1 MTFECRILYRPAA
14 VAISPLHPYIALS
27 STTGPDLFLPMTL
40 RILFIASL
48 IAAGSTAQSQS
59 FQDFLDSVNEA
70 PDSLQTAIVDS
81 FVTAQPVSP
90 VLEFDSLAHFYYRGA
105 ATSVSVPGD
114 ASLWNPASVPMT
126 RLATTTFWYRT
137 EVYESDARLDY
148 KYVLNGST
156 WILDP
161 RNPNTVQGGFGPNSE
176 LRMPEF
182 IHPPEIAYYPSI
194 PHGSLRDST
203 FFSSNLGNSRTIRI
217 YTPPGY
223 GSPLDSFPMVLFHDG
238 LEYTS
243 LASAA
248 NVLDYLIDEGR
259 IEPVIAVFVPPV
271 NRTDEYAGSLQDEF
285 TLFLVDELMPWL
297 ETHWRIKAGPENRA
311 TLGASNGGNIALW
324 LGMNHPEVFGNV
336 AAHSSNIQS
345 SISDGFAN
353 GPLLDLRLYMD
364 LGTYDIPLL
373 ITLVRDF
380 IPILESRGYV
390 HTYQE
395 LHDGHSWGNWRGH
408 IDDALE
414 MFFPGPV
421 LSAPGEGSVPR
432 QFRLDQNYPNPF
444 NPSTEIRFEVPPGR
458 GEVSLLIFDLLGRSI
473 ATLVDESLDPGI
485 YSRTWHAD
493 GVASGAYF
501 YRLVAG
507 GFGETRKMLLVR

>member
-1 MTFECRILYRPAA
+1 MIARFALLLVLA
-14 VAISPLHPYIALS
+14 VPSLH
-27 STTGPDLFLPMTL
+27 GE
-40 RILFIASL
+40 
-48 IAAGSTAQSQS
+48 G
-59 FQDFLDSVNEA
+59 FQDFLNSVNAA
-70 PDSLQTAIVDS
+70 PDSLQSAIVDS
-81 FVTAQPVSP
+81 FVTANPVSP
-90 VLEFDSLAHFYYRGA
+90 VLEFDTLAHFYYRGA

-137 EVYESDARLDY
+137 EPYESDARLDY
-148 KYVLNGST
+148 KYVLNDST

-176 LRMPEF
+176 LRMPSF
-182 IHPPEIAYYPSI
+182 IQPPEIAFYPGI
-194 PHGSLRDST
+194 PHGAVRDST
-203 FFSSNLGNSRTIRI
+203 VFSANLGNSRTIRI

-223 GSPLDSFPMVLFHDG
+223 GSPLDSFAVVVFHDG

-243 LASAA
+243 LGSAG
-248 NVLDYLIDEGR
+248 NVLDYLIHEGR
-259 IEPVIAVFVPPV
+259 IEPVIGVFVPPV

-285 TLFLVDELMPWL
+285 TLFIVDELMPWV
-297 ETHWRIKAGPENRA
+297 ETHWRVKGGAEHRA

-324 LGMNHPEVFGNV
+324 LGMTHPEVFGNV

-345 SISDGFAN
+345 SISDGFEN

-380 IPILESRGYV
+380 IPILESRGYD
-390 HTYQE
+390 HRYQE

-414 MFFPGPV
+414 MFFPGPI
-421 LSAPGEGSVPR
+421 LSAPEEGSIPR

-444 NPSTEIRFEVPPGR
+444 NPSTEIRFEVPPGS
-458 GEVSLLIFDLLGRSI
+458 GEVSLRIFDLLGRNI
-473 ATLVDESLDPGI
+473 ATLVNGSLDPGHHA
-485 YSRTWHAD
+485 RTWHAG
-493 GVASGAYF
+493 GVASGPYF
-501 YRLVAG
+501 YRLIAG
-507 GFGETRKMLLVR
+507 EFNETRKMLLVR